1 MANARRQMIES
12 GQNIEGMG
20 FALITRT
27 VRDKRLSSDESE
39 CLLDSIL
46 HWKATDISI
55 SNMAV
60 TQEFMEMCEMEGV
73 HVQIEMDAVNQ
84 GDGHQVI
91 FAALMFNADVLYT
104 NQPILA
110 KQIIEDIQSQNPL
123 FQFKNAET
131 AEEDE
136 VDEKIS

>member
-1 MANARRQMIES
+1 MIEF
-12 GQNIEGMG
+12 GQDTEGMG

-27 VRDKRLSSDESE
+27 VRDERLSSDESE
-39 CLLDSIL
+39 CLLESIL

-55 SNMAV
+55 SNMVV
-60 TQEFMEMCEMEGV
+60 TQEFIEMCEMQGV
-73 HVQIEMDAVNQ
+73 HVQIEMDAINQ
-84 GDGHQVI
+84 GDGRQLI
-91 FAALMFNADVLYT
+91 FDALMFNPDVLCT

-123 FQFKNAET
+123 FQFKNAER

-136 VDEKIS
+136 VDERVY

>member
-1 MANARRQMIES
+1 
-12 GQNIEGMG
+12 MG

-27 VRDKRLSSDESE
+27 VRDERLSSDESE
-39 CLLDSIL
+39 CLLESIL

-60 TQEFMEMCEMEGV
+60 TQEFIEMCEMEGV
-73 HVQIEMDAVNQ
+73 HVHIEMDAIKQ
-84 GDGHQVI
+84 GDGRQVI
-91 FAALMFNADVLYT
+91 FAALMFNPDVLYT

-123 FQFKNAET
+123 FQFKNADT
-131 AEEDE
+131 AEENE
-136 VDEKIS
+136 VDGKVS